1 MCGGVLRIFTGLYFL
16 SISTCFR
23 LFFFCI
29 GWVLIVWERG
39 FGSGLCPGVAGESR
53 IGADFFVFESAF
65 WRNTISPVVVRMGGD
80 RRFASLLRI
89 GGPSGMRKPYIK
101 LQTH

>member
-29 GWVLIVWERG
+29 GWVLIFSNADSDRG
-39 FGSGLCPGVAGESR
+39 FAPMAGESR

-65 WRNTISPVVVRMGGD
+65 WRDTISPVVVRMGGE

-89 GGPSGMRKPYIK
+89 GGPSGVRKPYIK

>member
-1 MCGGVLRIFTGLYFL
+1 M
-16 SISTCFR
+16 
-23 LFFFCI
+23 
-29 GWVLIVWERG
+29 
-39 FGSGLCPGVAGESR
+39 AGESR

-89 GGPSGMRKPYIK
+89 AAPSVERNSYIK
-101 LQTH
+101 SQTH